1 MFKDKVWKKVL
12 KINEYELDEQIAEFT
27 FELAD
32 QLDMDEEEINE
43 RFNIL
48 DSYEITETNIL
59 RQRMALYFIRYEINR
74 LTGNVKKKKSL
85 NK

>member
-12 KINEYELDEQIAEFT
+12 KINEYEVDEQIAELT

-32 QLDMDEEEINE
+32 QLDMDGEEINE

-59 RQRMALYFIRYEINR
+59 RQRIALYEMMKELEN
-74 LTGNVKKKKSL
+74 L
-85 NK
+85 

>member
-12 KINEYELDEQIAEFT
+12 KINEYELDEQIAELI
-27 FELAD
+27 FELTD
-32 QLDMDEEEINE
+32 QLDMDEDEINE

-59 RQRMALYFIRYEINR
+59 RQRIALYEMMKELEN
-74 LTGNVKKKKSL
+74 L
-85 NK
+85 

>member
-1 MFKDKVWKKVL
+1 MFKDKVWKKIL
-12 KINEYELDEQIAEFT
+12 KINEYELDEQIAELT

-48 DSYEITETNIL
+48 DSYEITKTNIL
-59 RQRMALYFIRYEINR
+59 RQRIALYEMMKELEN
-74 LTGNVKKKKSL
+74 L
-85 NK
+85 

>member
-1 MFKDKVWKKVL
+1 MFKDKVWKKIL
-12 KINEYELDEQIAEFT
+12 KINEYELDEQIAELT
-27 FELAD
+27 FELVD

-59 RQRMALYFIRYEINR
+59 RQRIALYEMMKELEN
-74 LTGNVKKKKSL
+74 L
-85 NK
+85 

>member
-12 KINEYELDEQIAEFT
+12 KINEYELDEQIAELT

-48 DSYEITETNIL
+48 DNYEITETNIL
-59 RQRMALYFIRYEINR
+59 RQRIALYEMMKELEN
-74 LTGNVKKKKSL
+74 L
-85 NK
+85 

>member
-12 KINEYELDEQIAEFT
+12 KINEYEVDEQIAELT

-59 RQRMALYFIRYEINR
+59 RQRIALYEMM
-74 LTGNVKKKKSL
+74 KKL
-85 NK
+85 ENL

>member
-12 KINEYELDEQIAEFT
+12 KINEYEVDEQISELT

-59 RQRMALYFIRYEINR
+59 RQRIALYEMMKELEN
-74 LTGNVKKKKSL
+74 L
-85 NK
+85 

>member
-1 MFKDKVWKKVL
+1 MFKDKVWKKIL
-12 KINEYELDEQIAEFT
+12 KINEYELDEQIAELT

-59 RQRMALYFIRYEINR
+59 RQRIVLYEMMKELEN
-74 LTGNVKKKKSL
+74 L
-85 NK
+85 

>member
-12 KINEYELDEQIAEFT
+12 KINEYEVDEQIAELT

-48 DSYEITETNIL
+48 WIGYTKID
-59 RQRMALYFIRYEINR
+59 RK
-74 LTGNVKKKKSL
+74 NVYMVK
-85 NK
+85 

>member
-12 KINEYELDEQIAEFT
+12 KINEYEVDEQIAELT

-32 QLDMDEEEINE
+32 QLYMDEEEINE

-59 RQRMALYFIRYEINR
+59 RQRIALYEMMKELEN
-74 LTGNVKKKKSL
+74 L
-85 NK
+85 

>member
-12 KINEYELDEQIAEFT
+12 RINVYEVDEQIAELT

-32 QLDMDEEEINE
+32 QLDMDEDEINE

-59 RQRMALYFIRYEINR
+59 RQRIALYEMMKELEN
-74 LTGNVKKKKSL
+74 L
-85 NK
+85 

>member
-59 RQRMALYFIRYEINR
+59 RQRIALYEMMKELEN
-74 LTGNVKKKKSL
+74 L
-85 NK
+85 

>member
-12 KINEYELDEQIAEFT
+12 KINEYELDEQIAELT
-27 FELAD
+27 FELVD
-32 QLDMDEEEINE
+32 QSDMDEEEINE

-59 RQRMALYFIRYEINR
+59 RQRIALYEMMKELEN
-74 LTGNVKKKKSL
+74 L
-85 NK
+85 

>member
-12 KINEYELDEQIAEFT
+12 KINEYEVDEQIAELT

-32 QLDMDEEEINE
+32 QLDMDDEKINE

-59 RQRMALYFIRYEINR
+59 RQRIALYEMMKELEN
-74 LTGNVKKKKSL
+74 L
-85 NK
+85 

>member
-12 KINEYELDEQIAEFT
+12 KINEYELDEQIAELT

-48 DSYEITETNIL
+48 DSYEIIETNIL
-59 RQRMALYFIRYEINR
+59 RQRIALYEMMKELEN
-74 LTGNVKKKKSL
+74 L
-85 NK
+85 

>member
-12 KINEYELDEQIAEFT
+12 KINEYEVDEQIAELT

-43 RFNIL
+43 KFNIL

-59 RQRMALYFIRYEINR
+59 RQRISLYEMMKELEN
-74 LTGNVKKKKSL
+74 L
-85 NK
+85 